1 MNPLVGIKNHLI
13 PAFILYIYYNN
24 MMSKNDKIEN
34 NDQNSSLDNNNVNI
48 QESIFQSNQR
58 LYNRIVE
65 QNTASIEQSFDESKQ
80 RIDESIREARNQIPR
95 YTETVNQLQ
104 EQTFQAT
111 KNIAESYLEYQ
122 KQTIDS
128 LQSISTPCLYN
139 VNSQLLNNQE
149 YFRRIPEIYSK
160 IVNNFAE
167 NTISMSRIFNDMAFS
182 NIELFKN
189 VIDNTKKQSKH
200 LAEIGKRN
208 ISAYERIERENNDVL
223 LSTQKYHQSKNQTRK
238 IN

>member
-1 MNPLVGIKNHLI
+1 
-13 PAFILYIYYNN
+13 
-24 MMSKNDKIEN
+24 MSKNDKREN
-34 NDQNSSLDNNNVNI
+34 YDQTSSLNNKNVDNQQDIYQN
-48 QESIFQSNQR
+48 NQR
-58 LYNRIVE
+58 LYNRIIE
-65 QNTASIEQSFDESKQ
+65 KNTESLEQSFDESKTN
-80 RIDESIREARNQIPR
+80 IDKSIREARNQIPR
-95 YTETVNQLQ
+95 YTETVNQVQ
-104 EQTFQAT
+104 EQTLQAT
-111 KNIAESYLEYQ
+111 KDITESYLEYQ

-128 LQSISTPCLYN
+128 FQSISTPYLYN
-139 VNSQLLNNQE
+139 VNSQFLNNQD

-167 NTISMSRIFNDMAFS
+167 NTISMSKIFNDMAFS

-189 VIDNTKKQSKH
+189 VVDNTKKQSKH

>member
-1 MNPLVGIKNHLI
+1 
-13 PAFILYIYYNN
+13 

-65 QNTASIEQSFDESKQ
+65 QNTASIEQSFDESKTN
-80 RIDESIREARNQIPR
+80 IDKSIREARNQIPR
-95 YTETVNQLQ
+95 YTETVNQVQ
-104 EQTFQAT
+104 EQTLQAT
-111 KNIAESYLEYQ
+111 KDITESYLEYQ

-128 LQSISTPCLYN
+128 FQSISTPYLYN
-139 VNSQLLNNQE
+139 VNSQFLNNQD

-167 NTISMSRIFNDMAFS
+167 NTISMSKIFNDMAFS

-189 VIDNTKKQSKH
+189 VVDNTKKQSKH

-223 LSTQKYHQSKNQTRK
+223 LSTQKYHQFKN
-238 IN
+238 

>member
-1 MNPLVGIKNHLI
+1 MLNTSGYLRLNSII
-13 PAFILYIYYNN
+13 TQIIT
-24 MMSKNDKIEN
+24 MSKNDKREN
-34 NDQNSSLDNNNVNI
+34 YDQTSSLNNKNVDNQQDIYQN
-48 QESIFQSNQR
+48 NQR
-58 LYNRIVE
+58 LYNRIIEKNTESLE
-65 QNTASIEQSFDESKQ
+65 QAFDESKTN
-80 RIDESIREARNQIPR
+80 IDKSIREARNQIPR
-95 YTETVNQLQ
+95 YTETVNQVQ
-104 EQTFQAT
+104 EQTLQAT
-111 KNIAESYLEYQ
+111 KDITESYLEYQ

-128 LQSISTPCLYN
+128 FQSISTPYLYN
-139 VNSQLLNNQE
+139 VNSQFLNNQD

-223 LSTQKYHQSKNQTRK
+223 LSTQKYHQSKN
-238 IN
+238 

>member
-1 MNPLVGIKNHLI
+1 
-13 PAFILYIYYNN
+13 
-24 MMSKNDKIEN
+24 MSKNDKKEI
-34 NDQNSSLDNNNVNI
+34 NDHTSSLVNKNIDNQQDIYQN
-48 QESIFQSNQR
+48 NQR
-58 LYNRIVE
+58 LYNRIIEKNTESLE
-65 QNTASIEQSFDESKQ
+65 QAFDESKTN
-80 RIDESIREARNQIPR
+80 IDKSIREARNQIPR
-95 YTETVNQLQ
+95 YTETVNQVQ
-104 EQTFQAT
+104 EQTLQAT
-111 KNIAESYLEYQ
+111 KDITESYLEYQ

-128 LQSISTPCLYN
+128 FQSISTPYLYN
-139 VNSQLLNNQE
+139 VNSQFLNNQD

>member
-1 MNPLVGIKNHLI
+1 
-13 PAFILYIYYNN
+13 

-104 EQTFQAT
+104 EQTLQAT

-128 LQSISTPCLYN
+128 LQSISTQYLYDAN
-139 VNSQLLNNQE
+139 NQLLNNQE
-149 YFRRIPEIYSK
+149 YFRKMPEIYSQ
-160 IVNNFAE
+160 IVNNYVE
-167 NTISMSRIFNDMAFS
+167 NAIAMSRIFNDMAFS

-208 ISAYERIERENNDVL
+208 ITAYERVERESSDAF
-223 LSTQKYHQSKNQTRK
+223 LSIQKDH
-238 IN
+238 

>member
-1 MNPLVGIKNHLI
+1 
-13 PAFILYIYYNN
+13 
-24 MMSKNDKIEN
+24 MSKNDKKEINEHT
-34 NDQNSSLDNNNVNI
+34 SSLVNKNIDNQQDIYQN
-48 QESIFQSNQR
+48 NQR

-95 YTETVNQLQ
+95 YTETVNQVQ
-104 EQTFQAT
+104 EQTLQAT
-111 KNIAESYLEYQ
+111 KDMAESYLEYQ

-128 LQSISTPCLYN
+128 FQSISTPYLYN
-139 VNSQLLNNQE
+139 VNSQFLNNQD

-167 NTISMSRIFNDMAFS
+167 NTISMSKIFNDMAFS

-189 VIDNTKKQSKH
+189 VVDNTKKQSKH